1 MSPLEWGNPAI
12 LPGPYPGRVT
22 RMRPLVTGRGTDA
35 ERGLELP
42 SARVK
47 DLHQDPGVPVARI
60 FGDASS
66 VARHLLQ
73 MTLVFMLLLACIY
86 IPRILVV
93 LLFSP
98 GEYLRELLALVDT
111 YAVLVGTI
119 GYVTWM
125 GIDMFFLLTQRGPP
139 LKRT

>member
-1 MSPLEWGNPAI
+1 M
-12 LPGPYPGRVT
+12 
-22 RMRPLVTGRGTDA
+22 
-35 ERGLELP
+35 
-42 SARVK
+42 
-47 DLHQDPGVPVARI
+47 ARI
-60 FGDASS
+60 LGEASS
-66 VARHLLQ
+66 LASHLLQ

-86 IPRILVV
+86 ILRILVV

-98 GEYLRELLALVDT
+98 GEYLRELLALADT
-111 YAVLVGTI
+111 YAVLLGTI